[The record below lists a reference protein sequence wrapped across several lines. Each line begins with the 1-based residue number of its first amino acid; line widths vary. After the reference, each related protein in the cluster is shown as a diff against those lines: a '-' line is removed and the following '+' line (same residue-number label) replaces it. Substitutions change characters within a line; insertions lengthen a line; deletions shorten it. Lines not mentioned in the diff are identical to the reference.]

1 MTKKGTGYF
10 AAWIASN
17 GRSGF
22 PKPRELYDEGDIIS
36 VEQTGEGWDK
46 DGNDSAPVK
55 EGFHIHPYGGFTYVS
70 QDKRKVALVIES
82 SKQVFS
88 GLLRSWGV
96 SDD

>member
-1 MTKKGTGYF
+1 MTDKKREDTGYY

-22 PKPRELYDEGDIIS
+22 KNPRKLYSLDWDRDN
-36 VEQTGEGWDK
+36 EGWDK
-46 DGNDSAPVK
+46 GGNDVAPL
-55 EGFHIHPYGGFTYVS
+55 EDGFHPNEYGGFTYVS
-70 QDKRKVALVIES
+70 QFKDRVALVIES
-82 SKQVFS
+82 SRQVFS